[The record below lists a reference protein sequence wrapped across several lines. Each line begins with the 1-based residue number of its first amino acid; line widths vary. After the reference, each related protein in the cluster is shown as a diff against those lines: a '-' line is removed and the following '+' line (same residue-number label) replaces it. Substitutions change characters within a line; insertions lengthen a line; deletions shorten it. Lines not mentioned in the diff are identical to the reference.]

1 MATSPME
8 ATVAPC
14 ASVRGSL
21 DKVENINTVTEG
33 SNRLT
38 LKHWSTFKALYAPI
52 ESVYVVSPSVL
63 VTSPSG
69 DSSSITRV
77 ERVDLPDT

>member
-1 MATSPME
+1 ME

-14 ASVRGSL
+14 ASGRGR
-21 DKVENINTVTEG
+21 KVENINTVTRG

-38 LKHWSTFKALYAPI
+38 LKHWATFKVLYAPS